1 VQQVK
6 ERSLQTQLDNLIAD
20 ADAVNQQLGYS
31 TNAVER
37 TRLERQLAAIAQ
49 EMDNVAADLDS
60 LGA

>member
-31 TNAVER
+31 TNGVER
-37 TRLERQLAAIAQ
+37 IRLERQLAAIAQ
-49 EMDNVAADLDS
+49 EMDNVAAALDA